1 VRDANASLVSVS
13 EDLDSDSDEFAS
25 SPRANDDAIMLWEKE
40 SDDEERFLGIT
51 GTSDIDVVIQFL
63 EMADGDLVT
72 AVNIWRGVPCASLS
86 ADEDDGDQ
94 KLPAARPAV
103 LSTAAVSSLTQLPR
117 EDDDDDDNG
126 GDDDDDYDDNDDG
139 GLNDIN
145 GMSEYKLKRMR
156 NVARNNARLAS
167 LGLLGCTPST
177 ATPPS
182 DRPNRKKHMVPQ
194 DDVERRV
201 QPKCNPKKT
210 TSYRD
215 LDDHVIIKR
224 TRSIDSSDTG
234 EEDTVC
240 KRMREDEV
248 EYSPGGGDDEEEYN
262 EDEDE
267 LESGEF
273 NSHILQMTFFP
284 KFWFSIPPRPQTQI
298 VFTSMIA
305 NINP

>member
-1 VRDANASLVSVS
+1 MSNVT
-13 EDLDSDSDEFAS
+13 
-25 SPRANDDAIMLWEKE
+25 PR
-40 SDDEERFLGIT
+40 
-51 GTSDIDVVIQFL
+51 
-63 EMADGDLVT
+63 
-72 AVNIWRGVPCASLS
+72 
-86 ADEDDGDQ
+86 
-94 KLPAARPAV
+94 
-103 LSTAAVSSLTQLPR
+103 
-117 EDDDDDDNG
+117 
-126 GDDDDDYDDNDDG
+126 
-139 GLNDIN
+139 
-145 GMSEYKLKRMR
+145 
-156 NVARNNARLAS
+156 
-167 LGLLGCTPST
+167 
-177 ATPPS
+177 S
-182 DRPNRKKHMVPQ
+182 DRPNRKKRVVSQ

-201 QPKCNPKKT
+201 QPKRNPKKT

-215 LDDHVIIKR
+215 LDDHVIVKR

-240 KRMREDEV
+240 KRMREDEA
-248 EYSPGGGDDEEEYN
+248 EYSPSGGNDEEEYN